1 MEVVSNSVHRQL
13 TLPRAVCLAGSTGVA
28 PEDVARVATA
38 HQAFTIIT
46 IMLII
51 ISIILSSQSLKS
63 IITFQY
69 CPRGCAPGCSC
80 TSSFTSHFHR
90 AFTIM
95 IIAVIVVT
103 IIEINDYIEILGY
116 IPFQSQLWGG
126 DSSKSVS
133 LTISPLPW
141 QSWSQGPPSQG
152 PPSSKTSSPPL
163 IAILL
168 TDKWRWLQTGSGHE
182 SLTPWHQLMKNASA
196 LSESLILIW
205 LVRQVVNV
213 KWISRRRWRGNV
225 SRAPQ
230 YNRSL
235 GKPDPR
241 IEPKGRKKQIR
252 SNILCILRVLGMSKR
267 GLFE

>member
-13 TLPRAVCLAGSTGVA
+13 TLPRAVCLAVSARVA
-28 PEDVARVATA
+28 PEDVSRVATA
-38 HQAFTIIT
+38 NQAFTIIT

-51 ISIILSSQSLKS
+51 ISIILSSQSLTS
-63 IITFQY
+63 IITFKY
-69 CPRGCAPGCSC
+69 CPRGCGLGCNC

-95 IIAVIVVT
+95 IIVVIVVT

-116 IPFQSQLWGG
+116 IPFQRQHWGG
-126 DSSKSVS
+126 DSSKPLS

-141 QSWSQGPPSQG
+141 QSWSQGPPSSW
-152 PPSSKTSSPPL
+152 PPPKTSSPPL

-205 LVRQVVNV
+205 LVRQVGNV
-213 KWISRRRWRGNV
+213 KWISRRRWRGSV
-225 SRAPQ
+225 GS
-230 YNRSL
+230 
-235 GKPDPR
+235 
-241 IEPKGRKKQIR
+241 
-252 SNILCILRVLGMSKR
+252 
-267 GLFE
+267 

>member
-13 TLPRAVCLAGSTGVA
+13 TLPRAVCLAVSARVA

-46 IMLII
+46 IMLIF

-63 IITFQY
+63 IITSKY
-69 CPRGCAPGCSC
+69 CQGCNC
-80 TSSFTSHFHR
+80 TSGFTCHIHY

-95 IIAVIVVT
+95 IIVVIVVT

-116 IPFQSQLWGG
+116 IPFQSQHWGG
-126 DSSKSVS
+126 DSSKPLS

-141 QSWSQGPPSQG
+141 QSWSQGPPSSW
-152 PPSSKTSSPPL
+152 PPPKTSSPPL

-168 TDKWRWLQTGSGHE
+168 TDKWRLLQTGSGHE

-205 LVRQVVNV
+205 LVRQIVNV
-213 KWISRRRWRGNV
+213 KWIYQEEGGGV
-225 SRAPQ
+225 
-230 YNRSL
+230 
-235 GKPDPR
+235 
-241 IEPKGRKKQIR
+241 
-252 SNILCILRVLGMSKR
+252 VLGGHLNITALWGNRIPALNLKGGKSK
-267 GLFE
+267 